1 VDSALPLAAATPV
14 VLHCGVNGCA
24 YVKAGES
31 LNLIQSAQQLDR
43 RGFRGLVTLAKFL
56 DADNIDHG

>member
-24 YVKAGES
+24 YVKDGYEWQ
-31 LNLIQSAQQLDR
+31 NRCPKRGDR
-43 RGFRGLVTLAKFL
+43 KGFKDGT
-56 DADNIDHG
+56 